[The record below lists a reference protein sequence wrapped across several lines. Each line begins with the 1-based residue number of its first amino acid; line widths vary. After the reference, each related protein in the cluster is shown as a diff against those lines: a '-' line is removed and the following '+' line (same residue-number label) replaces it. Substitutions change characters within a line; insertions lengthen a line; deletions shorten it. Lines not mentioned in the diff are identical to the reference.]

1 MDADAFGAVV
11 TEKPVSDM
19 LAAARPVKRAGR
31 PRLSRAAG

>member
-1 MDADAFGAVV
+1 MV

-31 PRLSRAAG
+31 PRLARAAG